1 MDLADARTFTHAALF
16 SLCTALVIAMWLAR
30 GNVVQLRH
38 MTLGAASLVMF
49 GCWVFLLALS
59 VRDNA
64 LLARADMI
72 PLLLACE
79 ASGTLL
85 GWAWFVLM
93 ARSTFEV
100 VHRREVTS

>member
-38 MTLGAASLVMF
+38 MTLGAASLVVF

-64 LLARADMI
+64 LLARDDMI

>member
-38 MTLGAASLVMF
+38 MTLGAASLVVF

-64 LLARADMI
+64 LLTRSSMI

-79 ASGTLL
+79 AGGTFL

-100 VHRREVTS
+100 VHRREVTN